1 MAEGSKTAKEV
12 FKKTLP
18 KLINTLGKE
27 PPFTIVTASL
37 YAKGLITEQ
46 ELEAIKTKQGVERG
60 SEVAFKLTDKIKDSD
75 DPIAC
80 LLTICETFESD
91 DIDNHTLKKHGASM
105 RKSISNSTAAID
117 ESFEYLEKQNGH
129 LTPKMEKRINYTL
142 KKHGASMRESISN
155 STAATVTIESE
166 EDESFEHLDVQKEY
180 LTPEMEEKIKA
191 LRDSERPVNILV
203 VGPVGVGKSTLVNAM
218 FGKDVAEVGLSARAF
233 TTEVHS
239 YEGEYN
245 GVKIKMYDTMGFRDS
260 RVKSYKNILLDI
272 AKHGQF
278 DLILICLKLGGRA
291 DRHMFLELASVLH
304 KEMWK
309 RTVVVLTFANQFE
322 TLESV
327 IESKDVESGIKMQI
341 NGHKE
346 CVAEFLSKSVNKE
359 VVQGIPFCLA
369 GLQYE
374 KKLTTVDDWL
384 STLWNTSIT
393 RSSDE
398 ALSLLSFHHQTY
410 QALIELAGST
420 HGKAIIGAIIGALAG
435 SVVPVVGI
443 IIGAAIGAGVG
454 ASIHVEWLR
463 PK

>member
-105 RKSISNSTAAID
+105 RK
-117 ESFEYLEKQNGH
+117 
-129 LTPKMEKRINYTL
+129 
-142 KKHGASMRESISN
+142 SISN